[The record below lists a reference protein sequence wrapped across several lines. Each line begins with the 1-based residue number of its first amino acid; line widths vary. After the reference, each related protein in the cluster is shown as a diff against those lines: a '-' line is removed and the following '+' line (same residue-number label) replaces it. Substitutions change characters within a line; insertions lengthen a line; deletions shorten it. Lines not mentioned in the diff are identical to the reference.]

1 MESEAVVD
9 AVCDEDG
16 SGREGDGLGEDGGL
30 GKDGGLGGDVGRR
43 TWESPQLDRILAVL
57 VICVLVVSL
66 LLLWQG
72 VLSILASV
80 RRE

>member
-30 GKDGGLGGDVGRR
+30 GGDVGSR